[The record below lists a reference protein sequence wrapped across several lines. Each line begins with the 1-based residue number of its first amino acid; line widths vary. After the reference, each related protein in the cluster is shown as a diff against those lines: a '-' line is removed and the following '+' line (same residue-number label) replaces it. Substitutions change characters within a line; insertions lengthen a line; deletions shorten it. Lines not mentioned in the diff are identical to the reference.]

1 VSCLNVVLTH
11 RPAAE
16 VREQLEVYRTLA
28 PTARVVACYTGPQ
41 SELALLEPEDA
52 VGVDDDS
59 LAGPAR
65 THQSYHRVFEALHR
79 HWIRDDPSIDAL
91 YLFEYD
97 HLILDGGF
105 EDALRELA
113 DRTGAGFLGKHC
125 GVRNG
130 TNWAHYTRFRRDER
144 LLAHLRSL
152 SVRDDPQRLYGT
164 LGTGMWMSRAA
175 LESYVALRFHPPCYG
190 ELYVPTLL
198 HHLGHRVVD
207 IDAASDLYRAV
218 RWEPEA
224 GIEEI
229 EELTRSGAF
238 FVHPV
243 KDLAVRRAAQAAVV
257 QRARKPNSPRDPN
270 RSPRDPNRCRVVVFC
285 SRSLTPYGE
294 TRSPVRARLSGRS
307 SLLS

>member
-1 VSCLNVVLTH
+1 
-11 RPAAE
+11 
-16 VREQLEVYRTLA
+16 
-28 PTARVVACYTGPQ
+28 
-41 SELALLEPEDA
+41 
-52 VGVDDDS
+52 
-59 LAGPAR
+59 
-65 THQSYHRVFEALHR
+65 
-79 HWIRDDPSIDAL
+79 
-91 YLFEYD
+91 
-97 HLILDGGF
+97 
-105 EDALRELA
+105 
-113 DRTGAGFLGKHC
+113 
-125 GVRNG
+125 
-130 TNWAHYTRFRRDER
+130 
-144 LLAHLRSL
+144 
-152 SVRDDPQRLYGT
+152 VRDDPQRLYGT